1 MAIGKIYQKKK
12 NRFPADA
19 MFSQKA
25 LMALIFPLMIEQLL
39 NSLMGTADTMMVSNV
54 SPAAISAAS
63 LVDSIN
69 SLVLMVFSAMAV
81 GGTVICSQYLG
92 RRDEKKANESA
103 RQVLLAT
110 LAISL
115 GITVFC
121 VGLRTPLLRLIF
133 GSVEEAVMAD
143 SLVYFFYTGLS
154 YPFIALYSTAAAIYR
169 SEGNSRLPMTV
180 SVISNV
186 LNIIGNALLI
196 FGFRMG
202 IAGAAI
208 ATLGSRVFSAVVMLA
223 FLRRPGRKVVVRD
236 CRAIR
241 PNFAMIGTILA
252 IAVPNGIENGMFQ
265 FGKLAIQS
273 TLSTLGTTA
282 LAAQAMT
289 QALEYVSSTAALG
302 IGLALVTVVGQCIG
316 AGRMEEAEFY
326 IKKLTGYAEIVV
338 LISGVTLGIAV
349 KGITTLAGMEAE
361 SAELC
366 GRLIWLICFVKCFT
380 WAVAVIPAYG
390 MRAAGDV
397 RFAMIVSTC
406 SMWLCRVS
414 LSIFLVKV
422 VGMGIVAMWIG
433 MFCDWT
439 IRAVIFLFRF
449 QSGKWKSK
457 QVLND

>member
-1 MAIGKIYQKKK
+1 MTIRKINQKR
-12 NRFPADA
+12 NQFPADA

-110 LAISL
+110 LVISL
-115 GITVFC
+115 AITIFC
-121 VGLRTPLLRLIF
+121 VGLREPLLRLIF

-169 SEGNSRLPMTV
+169 AEGNSRLPMAV

-186 LNIIGNALLI
+186 LNILGNAALI
-196 FGFRMG
+196 FGFQMG
-202 IAGAAI
+202 IAGAAV
-208 ATLGSRVFSAVVMLA
+208 ATLGSRIFSAVVMLA
-223 FLRRPGRKVVVRD
+223 FLRRPGRKMIVRD
-236 CRAIR
+236 YGAIR
-241 PNFAMIGTILA
+241 PNFVMIGAILA
-252 IAVPNGIENGMFQ
+252 IGVPNGIENGMFQ

-289 QALEYVSSTAALG
+289 QVLEYVSSTAAMG
-302 IGLALVTVVGQCIG
+302 IGLALVTVVGQCTG
-316 AGRMEEAEFY
+316 AGRMEEAKLY
-326 IKKLTGYAEIVV
+326 IKKLMGYAEIAVM
-338 LISGVTLGIAV
+338 ISGVILSLAV
-349 KGITTLAGMEAE
+349 KGITALAGMEAE
-361 SAELC
+361 SAALC
-366 GRLIWLICFVKCFT
+366 CRLTWLICFVKCFA
-380 WAVAVIPAYG
+380 WAPAVIPAYG

-414 LSIFLVKV
+414 LTVFLVKV
-422 VGMGIVAMWIG
+422 MGMGILAMWIG
-433 MFCDWT
+433 MFCDWG
-439 IRAVIFLFRF
+439 IRGIIFLCRLRG
-449 QSGKWKSK
+449 GKWKGK
-457 QVLND
+457 QVLRD